1 VTQIGQGSAGYEV
14 AFPSVKKTVSLA
26 WAALTDTGHRREVN
40 EDSLISDPPIFAV
53 ADGMGGHSAGDVA
66 SAAVVTRL
74 ADLAG
79 LESPQNAA
87 INAALGLA
95 VTDMASGVGVTDLG
109 TGTTVTGAAL
119 AIVSGAPQW
128 IVFNIG
134 DSRVY
139 LLTSGVLEQVTVDHS
154 VVQELVDAG
163 RITRDEADVHPH
175 GNIITRAVGFHEAP
189 IPDYRVLPVRP
200 GMRLLICSDGL
211 TKELTAY
218 GIRHFLI
225 SNPDPDD
232 AAKALVEAALENG
245 GRDNVTVIVLDVL
258 DIEDIED
265 IEDTADTEDT
275 AHSGSPAGSD
285 ADTGPLDVVH
295 LNAP

>member
-1 VTQIGQGSAGYEV
+1 MTQIGQSSTGFTLAL
-14 AFPSVKKTVSLA
+14 PSVHKSVTLA

-40 EDSLISDPPIFAV
+40 EDSLLSEPPIFAV

-74 ADLAG
+74 AEYAG
-79 LESPQNAA
+79 RAYLDPEA
-87 INAALGLA
+87 INAALSLA
-95 VTDMASGVGVTDLG
+95 VEDMASGKGVTDLG
-109 TGTTVTGAAL
+109 TGTTVTGATVAV
-119 AIVSGAPQW
+119 VSGVPQW

-139 LLTSGVLEQVTVDHS
+139 QLTSGVLEQVTTDHS

-175 GNIITRAVGFHEAP
+175 GNIITRAVGFHEP
-189 IPDYRVLPVRP
+189 PVPDYRVLPIQP
-200 GMRLLICSDGL
+200 GMRLLVCSDGL

-225 SNPDPDD
+225 SNPRSAD
-232 AAKALVEAALENG
+232 AAKALVDAALENG
-245 GRDNVTVIVLDVL
+245 GRDNVTVIVLDVV
-258 DIEDIED
+258 
-265 IEDTADTEDT
+265 
-275 AHSGSPAGSD
+275 
-285 ADTGPLDVVH
+285 DVVDVVDPGDV
-295 LNAP
+295 AP

>member
-1 VTQIGQGSAGYEV
+1 MTQLGQGSTGSTV
-14 AFPSVKKTVSLA
+14 VLPLVHKTVTLA
-26 WAALTDTGHRREVN
+26 WAALTDTGHRRQIN
-40 EDSLISDPPIFAV
+40 EDSLVSDIPIFAV

-74 ADLAG
+74 AELTGTDH
-79 LESPQNAA
+79 LEAEA
-87 INAALGLA
+87 INDALSRS
-95 VTDMASGVGVTDLG
+95 VVDMASGEGVTDLG
-109 TGTTVTGAAL
+109 TGPTVTGAAL
-119 AIVSGAPQW
+119 AVVSGVPQW

-139 LLTSGVLEQVTVDHS
+139 QLTSGVLEQVTTDHS

-175 GNIITRAVGFHEAP
+175 GNIVTRAVGFHEP
-189 IPDYRVLPVRP
+189 PVPDYRVRP
-200 GMRLLICSDGL
+200 LQAGMRLLICSDGL

-225 SNPDPDD
+225 SNPRADD
-232 AAKALVEAALENG
+232 AAKALVEAALDNG

-258 DIEDIED
+258 AVE
-265 IEDTADTEDT
+265 
-275 AHSGSPAGSD
+275 
-285 ADTGPLDVVH
+285 DVVPPD
-295 LNAP
+295 LG